1 MGRMKI
7 RSIHQRHFFLTAGM
21 ILLAFLLLGI
31 SFLAMTYRFA
41 IRETKSSLDHNAVF
55 IANVTSMFLE
65 EGFDLEDLQ
74 QTDAF
79 SYLASTTE
87 ADVLICDEE
96 GGILYSDESVF
107 PEERPQSRHI
117 PARILR
123 SIDKNG
129 YQAMNDLGLYRRSKF
144 VVGVPITAEHT
155 TEGYVFVTASTAN
168 LTGMWRSFGIIFGFT
183 AAAVLLLTW
192 FSSYFSTRQQIRPL
206 RQLADTI
213 NRFGMGEYDL
223 RVDEDQRTDEVEQ
236 LAKAFN
242 TMADSIAS
250 AEQRRQE
257 FVANISH
264 ELKTPMTNISGFT
277 DGILD
282 GTIPP
287 EKQRECLQVISD
299 ETRRL
304 SRLVRRMLDMSQ
316 LSVREQEV
324 LCQSQFSITE
334 VFAQVLISLER
345 KITSR
350 GLDVDAQ
357 FPDNDVMVWGD
368 PDAITQVCYNLL
380 DNAIKFA
387 QPGTFLGVS
396 IQTKGNKAWVSVR
409 DTGETIPPDEL
420 TRIFD
425 RFHKSDRS
433 RSLDKEGVGLGL
445 YIVKTILNNHK
456 EVITVTSQEGV
467 TEFRFS
473 LTLAE

>member
-1 MGRMKI
+1 MDRTKV
-7 RSIHQRHFFLTAGM
+7 RSIHQQHFFLTAGM
-21 ILLAFLLLGI
+21 ILLAFLLLGV
-31 SFLAMTYRFA
+31 SFLALTYRFA
-41 IRETKSSLDHNAVF
+41 IRQTKSTLDNNAVF
-55 IANVTSMFLE
+55 IANVASMFLE
-65 EGFDLEDLQ
+65 EGFEMEDLQ
-74 QTDAF
+74 KTDAF
-79 SYLASTTE
+79 YYLASTTE
-87 ADVLICDEE
+87 ADVVICDEE
-96 GGILYSDESVF
+96 GSVLYRDESKY
-107 PEERPQSRHI
+107 PSDRIQNRRI

-168 LTGMWRSFGIIFGFT
+168 LTGMWRSFGIIFGIT
-183 AAAVLLLTW
+183 AAAVLLLAW
-192 FSSYFSTRQQIRPL
+192 FSSFFSTRQQLRPL
-206 RQLADTI
+206 RELTDTI
-213 NRFGMGEYDL
+213 NRFGMGEYGL
-223 RVDEDQRTDEVEQ
+223 RVEEEQRTDEMQQ
-236 LAKAFN
+236 LARAFN
-242 TMADSIAS
+242 TMADSIAD

-445 YIVKTILNNHK
+445 YIVKTILNNHQ

>member
-1 MGRMKI
+1 MKQV
-7 RSIHQRHFFLTAGM
+7 RSIHQRHFLLTAGM
-21 ILLAFLLLGI
+21 ILLAFLLLGA
-31 SFLAMTYRFA
+31 SFLALTYRFA
-41 IRETKSSLDHNAVF
+41 VRETKQTLDKNASY
-55 IANVTSMFLE
+55 IAYVTGMLLQEGLE
-65 EGFDLEDLQ
+65 MEDLQ
-74 QTDAF
+74 EGHLFEYMVTNVD
-79 SYLASTTE
+79 
-87 ADVLICDEE
+87 ADVVISDAE
-96 GGILYSDESVF
+96 GNILFSTESDR
-107 PEERPQSRHI
+107 PNERALSRHI
-117 PARILR
+117 STDILKE
-123 SIDKNG
+123 INQDG
-129 YQAMNDLGLYRRSKF
+129 YHAMSDLSVYRHTRF
-144 VVGVPITAEHT
+144 VVGLPIVNDEVTC
-155 TEGYVFVTASTAN
+155 GYIFVTASTAN
-168 LTGMWRSFGIIFGFT
+168 LTGMWRSFGIIFGLT
-183 AAAVLLLTW
+183 AVGVLVLAW
-192 FSSYFSTRQQIRPL
+192 ISCYFSTRQQIKPL
-206 RQLADTI
+206 QELTDTI
-213 NRFGMGEYDL
+213 KRFGMGEYDL
-223 RVDEDQRTDEVEQ
+223 RVDEEQRTEEVAE

-242 TMADSIAS
+242 IMAESIAS
-250 AEQRRQE
+250 SERRRQE

-287 EKQRECLQVISD
+287 EQQRECLQVISE

-316 LSVREQEV
+316 LSAREQEV
-324 LCQSQFSITE
+324 LCQSQFNITE
-334 VFAQVLISLER
+334 TMAQVLISLER

-357 FPDNDVMVWGD
+357 FPDHDVLVWGD

-387 QPGTFLGVS
+387 KPGTFLGLS
-396 IQTKGNKAWVSVR
+396 ITTKGNKAWISVK
-409 DTGETIPPDEL
+409 DEGETIPPDEL
-420 TRIFD
+420 NMIFD

-456 EVITVTSQEGV
+456 ETITVTSENGV

>member
-1 MGRMKI
+1 MNL
-7 RSIHQRHFFLTAGM
+7 RSIHQRHFLLTAGM
-21 ILLAFLLLGI
+21 ILI
-31 SFLAMTYRFA
+31 SFLMLGVSFLALTYRFA
-41 IRETKSSLDHNAVF
+41 VRETKNTLDTNAVF
-55 IANVTSMFLE
+55 IANVTTMFLE
-65 EGFDLEDLQ
+65 QGFDMEDLQ
-74 QTDAF
+74 THDAF
-79 SYLASTTE
+79 AYLSSTANAE
-87 ADVLICDEE
+87 VVICDEN
-96 GGILYSDESVF
+96 GAILYSDE
-107 PEERPQSRHI
+107 PENMEERPQRRQV
-117 PARILR
+117 PFRVLR
-123 SIDKNG
+123 GIDDDG
-129 YQAMNDLGLYRRSKF
+129 YQTMSDLGIYGHSKF
-144 VVGVPITAEHT
+144 VVAMPIVYQQQVA
-155 TEGYVFVTASTAN
+155 GYVFVTASTEN
-168 LTGMWRSFGIIFGFT
+168 LTRMWRSFGVIFGFT
-183 AAAVLLLTW
+183 AAAVLIIAW
-192 FSSYFSTRQQIRPL
+192 FSCYFSTRQQIQPL
-206 RQLADTI
+206 RDLTDII

-223 RVDEDQRTDEVEQ
+223 RAEEKQSSEEVEQ
-236 LAKAFN
+236 LARAFN
-242 TMADSIAS
+242 VMADSIAS

-264 ELKTPMTNISGFT
+264 ELKTPMTTISGFT

-287 EKQRECLQVISD
+287 AQQRECLQVVSE

-316 LSVREQEV
+316 LSAREQEV
-324 LCQSQFSITE
+324 LCQSQFNITE
-334 VFAQVLISLER
+334 TFAQVLISLER

-357 FPDNDVMVWGD
+357 FPDQDVMVWGD

-387 QPGTFLGVS
+387 EPGSFLGVS
-396 IQTKGNKAWVSVR
+396 IQPKGNKAWISVR
-409 DTGETIPPDEL
+409 DKGETIPPEEL
-420 TRIFD
+420 SMIFD

-456 EVITVTSQEGV
+456 ETITVTSEDGI

>member
-1 MGRMKI
+1 
-7 RSIHQRHFFLTAGM
+7 M
-21 ILLAFLLLGI
+21 ILISFLLLGV
-31 SFLAMTYRFA
+31 SFLALTYRFA
-41 IRETKSSLDHNAVF
+41 VRETKNTLNTNAVF
-55 IANVTSMFLE
+55 IANVTTMFLE
-65 EGFDLEDLQ
+65 QGFEMEELQ
-74 QTDAF
+74 SHDAF
-79 SYLASTTE
+79 AYLSSTAN
-87 ADVLICDEE
+87 ADVVICDENGDVIYNDVPE
-96 GGILYSDESVF
+96 KV
-107 PEERPQSRHI
+107 EERPQGRRVPNRVLRGI
-117 PARILR
+117 PG
-123 SIDKNG
+123 DG
-129 YQAMNDLGLYRRSKF
+129 YHAMDDLGIYPRSKF
-144 VVGVPITAEHT
+144 VVAMPIEY
-155 TEGYVFVTASTAN
+155 ENQIKGYVFVTASTEN
-168 LTGMWRSFGIIFGFT
+168 LTGMWRSFGVMFCFS
-183 AAAVLLLTW
+183 AAAVLLIAW
-192 FSSYFSTRQQIRPL
+192 FSSYFSTRQQIQPL
-206 RQLADTI
+206 RVLTDTI

-223 RVDEDQRTDEVEQ
+223 RVDEEQSSDEVQQ
-236 LAKAFN
+236 LAHAFN
-242 TMADSIAS
+242 EMADSLAI

-264 ELKTPMTNISGFT
+264 ELKTPMTTISGFT

-287 EKQRECLQVISD
+287 QQQRECLQVISE

-316 LSVREQEV
+316 LSAREQEV
-324 LCQSQFSITE
+324 LCQSQFNITE
-334 VFAQVLISLER
+334 TFAQVLISLER

-357 FPDNDVMVWGD
+357 FPDHDVMVWGD

-387 QPGTFLGVS
+387 APGSYLGVS
-396 IQTKGNKAWVSVR
+396 IQTKGNKAWISVR
-409 DTGETIPPDEL
+409 DQGETIPPEEL
-420 TRIFD
+420 SMIFD

-456 EVITVTSQEGV
+456 EVITVTSENGV